1 MIDPAI
7 RERGAPV
14 LLSDRTAP
22 ISGAAPAERR
32 ASLGERIARRLVADV
47 RGIRP
52 LLLLVQGLVALI
64 PRATFGWVRPALYR
78 AAGVRIGARTR
89 IYGKV
94 QIEGVGPV
102 ASQVRI
108 GSDCMFTT
116 PLFLNASADIR
127 IGNHVVIGHHAMI
140 ITDDHDLGDPTQRC
154 GARVASPVV
163 VEDGVWIAARVTV
176 LPGVTLGH
184 GSVIA
189 AGALVARDVPPNT
202 LVAGVPARVIKRLSP
217 ERELRGAP
225 GPASVPRTAQPE
237 ARRGEGR

>member
-1 MIDPAI
+1 VIDPAI

-14 LLSDRTAP
+14 LVAERATAARAP
-22 ISGAAPAERR
+22 VPAERR
-32 ASLGERIARRLVADV
+32 PSLAERIARRLAADV

-52 LLLLVQGLVALI
+52 ALLLVQGLVALI

-78 AAGVRIGARTR
+78 ATGVRIGARTR

-94 QIEGVGPV
+94 QVEGVGPV
-102 ASQVRI
+102 ASRVRI
-108 GSDCMFTT
+108 GTDCMFTT

-140 ITDDHDLGDPTQRC
+140 ITDDHELSDPTQRC

-189 AGALVARDVPPNT
+189 AGALVARDVPPHT

-217 ERELRGAP
+217 DRELRGAP
-225 GPASVPRTAQPE
+225 GHACVPRTASAE